1 MPPTE
6 IIHPTMK
13 SLGLDRLSVEARRRL
28 ADELWE
34 SVLPYDE
41 PSSLTQAQMDDLDHR
56 EEAERR
62 NPSPVFP
69 WRRCFGV
76 LAWQSDR

>member
-34 SVLPYDE
+34 SVLSSDE
-41 PSSLTQAQMDDLDHR
+41 PSPLTQAQMDDLDRR

-62 NPSPVFP
+62 NPQPGIPVEEVL
-69 WRRCFGV
+69 RRLGM
-76 LAWQSDR
+76 AK

>member
-13 SLGLDRLSVEARRRL
+13 SLGLDRLSVEVRRRL

-34 SVLPYDE
+34 SVLSSDE
-41 PSSLTQAQMDDLDHR
+41 PSPLTQAQMDDLDRR

-62 NPSPVFP
+62 NPQPGIPVEEVL
-69 WRRCFGV
+69 RRLGM
-76 LAWQSDR
+76 AK

>member
-13 SLGLDRLSVEARRRL
+13 SLGLDRLSVEVRRRL

-34 SVLPYDE
+34 SVLSSDE
-41 PSSLTQAQMDDLDHR
+41 PSSLTQAQMDDLDR
-56 EEAERR
+56 PEEAERR
-62 NPSPVFP
+62 NLQPGIPVEEVL
-69 WRRCFGV
+69 RRLGV
-76 LAWQSDR
+76 AK